1 MMNKKV
7 TNKYFTERKQFAVFE
22 RTSSHGSETHNVIL
36 APFKS
41 KEEALADMVKYG
53 YNTDNYYIDEY
64 NQ

>member
-7 TNKYFTERKQFAVFE
+7 AGKYFTEKKYYAVFE
-22 RTSSHGSETHNVIL
+22 KVPAHGSETHNVIL

-41 KEEALADMVKYG
+41 EEEARADMVKYG